1 MSDSAEISEVKGF
14 DAYPVRLGDL
24 MRGERATLGK
34 SLLDVQRDLRVR
46 AAYIAA
52 IENCDPSVFQT
63 PGFIAGYV
71 RSYARYLGLDPEA
84 TFRQFCDEAGFDG
97 VHPDIGQIRTNRQ
110 DPPATPIRA
119 LAGGDENPPIR
130 FPQFGTL
137 PTGDGVLQQV
147 SISGLGSIL
156 VLLALILGLGYG
168 AWAVLQSIQ
177 RVEIAPPSEEL
188 GPVALADPLP
198 ETALENLYRP
208 KELEVPVMVPRDGP
222 IAALDPDS
230 IGALV
235 EGNGGRNARET
246 ARQMAET
253 TPQVTAPAAPEV
265 AVVAL
270 RPAWVRLT
278 RADGTVL
285 FERILDGGESFVLPK
300 GAADIS
306 LRAGNSGSVFLSLDG
321 VPYGPVGKDTSVVK
335 QVSLAPEAVIAG
347 FNRVEEDSMLATLAS
362 PRVVT
367 LNDLPP
373 AQ

>member
-110 DPPATPIRA
+110 DPPATPIRT

-177 RVEIAPPSEEL
+177 RVEIAPPSEEF

-230 IGALV
+230 IGALI
-235 EGNGGRNARET
+235 EGNGGRNARAT
-246 ARQMAET
+246 AQQLAET

-278 RADGTVL
+278 RGDGTVL

-347 FNRVEEDSMLATLAS
+347 FDRVEEDSMLATLAS